1 VNLAAALATDCR
13 DRARHHRDGGLDA
26 LEVVAGL
33 PPGACTGWGEPG
45 EAPRLPEGTAVPMLL
60 LSGGYDAFQPDT
72 AAVARRI
79 GPAARHLEI
88 PFASHAVRGS
98 GVCARQIV
106 GAWVDAPTAA
116 PATTCLARASAPP
129 FLLAVDVIPAVPRL
143 MGRAGGPPAAALLGL
158 GGVTIASSAGL
169 FWPAGAALVGRL
181 RRRASPRIAGSGWA
195 ALAALGALVSVLGLI
210 GAVALA
216 FQEAR
221 AALAFGLPVGW
232 GAIRWLLVPG
242 VVCALG
248 AVQAAFRGRSWR
260 VGLAGGG
267 ALVAFCAQAVLGLAP
282 LPLRC
287 CRGCVRVYVPGDRG
301 AFREATERVHW
312 VPSFMKTPFPR
323 TARWMQDDQTP
334 LPRPV
339 LALLLLLSVGWGA
352 WFFLGSVK
360 VYAVSQVARTEVDT
374 MAHGVQTPVAGVVTE
389 NRLRLGQRVEEG
401 QVLLVLDSTAERLQL
416 VQEQARRMGLQRTA
430 ESMKRQLDAEKA
442 AVLAQQREASAAA
455 QAAFARGRAARTVSD
470 QASEED
476 KLIRQ
481 LRENALATG
490 MEAMKSASEARRQ
503 STEAAASSL
512 EASRIAAQG
521 QVGVADRMIQVLRL
535 EHQLTGL
542 QNDLDL
548 SDATMGRLQFE
559 IERKTLRAVV
569 SGSVADLSPVPVGS
583 TLDQGQKVAVVVPEG
598 SHRVVARFSPS
609 EAVGRVKPGQQGIVR
624 LDAFPWTEYGVL
636 RIQVGQLAHEP
647 QEGLVRAELL
657 VHGKNDAIP
666 LGHGLTGSVEI
677 ELEELPPAR
686 LLLRSAGQL
695 MAPAATTPP
704 SPPQTSPPSA
714 RLP

>member
-1 VNLAAALATDCR
+1 
-13 DRARHHRDGGLDA
+13 
-26 LEVVAGL
+26 
-33 PPGACTGWGEPG
+33 
-45 EAPRLPEGTAVPMLL
+45 
-60 LSGGYDAFQPDT
+60 
-72 AAVARRI
+72 
-79 GPAARHLEI
+79 
-88 PFASHAVRGS
+88 
-98 GVCARQIV
+98 
-106 GAWVDAPTAA
+106 
-116 PATTCLARASAPP
+116 
-129 FLLAVDVIPAVPRL
+129 
-143 MGRAGGPPAAALLGL
+143 
-158 GGVTIASSAGL
+158 
-169 FWPAGAALVGRL
+169 
-181 RRRASPRIAGSGWA
+181 
-195 ALAALGALVSVLGLI
+195 
-210 GAVALA
+210 
-216 FQEAR
+216 
-221 AALAFGLPVGW
+221 
-232 GAIRWLLVPG
+232 
-242 VVCALG
+242 
-248 AVQAAFRGRSWR
+248 
-260 VGLAGGG
+260 
-267 ALVAFCAQAVLGLAP
+267 
-282 LPLRC
+282 
-287 CRGCVRVYVPGDRG
+287 
-301 AFREATERVHW
+301 
-312 VPSFMKTPFPR
+312 
-323 TARWMQDDQTP
+323 
-334 LPRPV
+334 
-339 LALLLLLSVGWGA
+339 
-352 WFFLGSVK
+352 
-360 VYAVSQVARTEVDT
+360 